1 MPLIPGPAC
10 QKLSSPP
17 ISPSS
22 MLFQTTASL
31 LRSATPRRLA
41 VLSSVSTRRFLST
54 AAMAKIDTTSR
65 LTRLRGLMKD
75 RNVQVY
81 VIPSED
87 SHSSEYIADCD
98 ARREFI
104 SGFTG
109 SAGCAV
115 VTLEGA
121 ALATDGRYFNQA
133 ESQLDNNWTLLKQ
146 GLQDV
151 PTWQEWSA
159 EQSSG
164 GKNVGVDPSLISGST
179 AKNLAEKIRKSGGSE
194 LVPIDENLVDIVWE
208 DQRPARPSEPV
219 IVQPDDLAGESVSN
233 KLTKLRQELEKKHS
247 PGFLV
252 SMLDEIA
259 WLFNLRGNDIPYN
272 PVFFSYAIVTPDA
285 ANLYIDDSKLDEKSR
300 SHLVANKVQI
310 KPYDAIL
317 GDARELHAAV
327 SAKDKSDSSAPTGN
341 FLISTK
347 GSWALKRALGDS
359 TVDEI
364 RSPIGDAKA
373 IKSEAEMS
381 GMRACHVRDGAALI
395 QYFAWLE
402 DQLVSKKATLDEVEA
417 ADKLEELRS
426 KKSDFVG
433 LSFPTISSTGAN
445 AAIIHYGPERGSC
458 ATIDPEAIYLCDSGA
473 QYRDGTTDTTRTLH
487 FGTPT
492 DAEREAYTLVLKGH
506 IALDQAV
513 FPKGTTG
520 FALDSLARQHLWKN
534 GLDYRHGTGHGV
546 GSYLNVHEG
555 PIGIG
560 TRVQF
565 AEVALAPG
573 NVLSN
578 EPGYYEDGKYGIRIE
593 NVVIVKEAK
602 TKHSFGD
609 KPFLG
614 FEHVTMVPYCR
625 NLIDAKL
632 LTGEEKEW
640 LNAYNAEVL
649 DKTQGYFEG
658 DDVTLAWLKRETV
671 RIE

>member
-1 MPLIPGPAC
+1 
-10 QKLSSPP
+10 
-17 ISPSS
+17 
-22 MLFQTTASL
+22 MLFQTATSL
-31 LRSATPRRLA
+31 LRSAPRRLA
-41 VLSSVSTRRFLST
+41 AASRLSSRRWISSETMTKL
-54 AAMAKIDTTSR
+54 DTTSR
-65 LTRLRGLMKD
+65 LTRLRGLMKE
-75 RNVQVY
+75 RNVHIYIV
-81 VIPSED
+81 PSED

-98 ARREFI
+98 ARRAYI

-115 VTLEGA
+115 VTLESA

-133 ESQLDNNWTLLKQ
+133 TSQLDSNWTLLKQ

-151 PTWQEWSA
+151 PTWQDWSA

-164 GKNVGVDPSLISGST
+164 GKNVGVDPTLISGST
-179 AKNLAEKIRKSGGSE
+179 AKNLAEKIRKNGGAE
-194 LVPIDENLVDIVWE
+194 LVPVDGNLVDLVWGDE
-208 DQRPARPSEPV
+208 RPSRPSEQV
-219 IVQPDDLAGESVSN
+219 IIQPDELAGESVLN
-233 KLTKLRQELEKKHS
+233 KLTKVRQELEKKHS

-272 PVFFSYAIVTPDA
+272 PVFFAYATVTPDA
-285 ANLYIDDSKLDEKSR
+285 AKLYIDEAKLDDKCR
-300 SHLVANKVQI
+300 SHLTSNKVDI
-310 KPYDAIL
+310 KPYEAIFDDAQ
-317 GDARELHAAV
+317 ALHAAHAEK
-327 SAKDKSDSSAPTGN
+327 SKSGDKVPTGN
-341 FLISTK
+341 FLISNK
-347 GSWALKRALGDS
+347 GSWALKRALGGDS
-359 TVDEI
+359 SVDEI
-364 RSPIGDAKA
+364 RSLIGDAKA
-373 IKSEAEMS
+373 IKTEAELK
-381 GMRACHVRDGAALI
+381 GMRDCHVRDGAALI

-402 DQLVSKKATLDEVEA
+402 DQLVNKKTTLDEVQA
-417 ADKLEELRS
+417 ADKLEEHRKE
-426 KKSDFVG
+426 KKDFVG

-445 AAIIHYGPERGSC
+445 AAIIHYGPERGKC

-487 FGTPT
+487 FGKPT

-506 IALDQAV
+506 ISLDQAI

-546 GSYLNVHEG
+546 GSFLNVHEG

-560 TRVQF
+560 TRVQY

-593 NVVIVKEAK
+593 NMVLVKEVKA
-602 TKHSFGD
+602 KHSFGD

-614 FEHVTMVPYCR
+614 FEYVTLVPYCR
-625 NLIDAKL
+625 NLIDTTL
-632 LTGEEKEW
+632 LTSEEKEW
-640 LNAYNAEVL
+640 LNTYNAKVL
-649 DKTQGYFEG
+649 EKTQEYFEG
-658 DDVTLAWLKRETV
+658 DNVTLAWLKRETQH
-671 RIE
+671 IE